1 MEIEINKIIDGI
13 IKQIERDIIEDGL
26 EVTDAAVASR
36 IVSYYSI
43 HSDELTQEQKEE
55 LLDYGIDLASVAFEE
70 LSGVEAP
77 MSYDEVA
84 DFNKYWRS
92 IVMGCKVPKEQ
103 VRPILMTLR
112 DLLRKR
118 ESIGY

>member
-1 MEIEINKIIDGI
+1 MEIEINKTIDGI
-13 IKQIERDIIEDGL
+13 VQQIEQEIEADGL
-26 EVTDAAVASR
+26 DVTDAAVASR

-70 LSGVEAP
+70 MSGIEAP

-92 IVMGCKVPKEQ
+92 VAMGCKAPKEQ
-103 VRPILMTLR
+103 VRPVLMTLR
-112 DLLRKR
+112 DLLNKR
-118 ESIGY
+118 ENIS